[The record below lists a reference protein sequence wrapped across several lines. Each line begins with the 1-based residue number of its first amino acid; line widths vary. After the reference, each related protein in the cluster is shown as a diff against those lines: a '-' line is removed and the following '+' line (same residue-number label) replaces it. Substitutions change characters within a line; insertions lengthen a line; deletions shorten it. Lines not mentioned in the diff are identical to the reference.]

1 MTAADPA
8 ALRGGGVGGW
18 VRRHVPTRE
27 AIGRNRWLRPVAHFI
42 LRPSLWRLNRRS
54 VPRAAAV
61 GMFCSVLFPFAHM
74 PAAALISVPARA
86 NVPVAVAITIPG
98 LFIFSSVLMPAKYI
112 GSLIL
117 RLDRGVPGHPLANN
131 VHAHHGVLA
140 WFAANGPAAI
150 VGLLVLAP
158 ILAAASYFVASR
170 IWRLRIARQWR
181 GRARKRRAHNAN

>member
-8 ALRGGGVGGW
+8 VTAGGGVVGW
-18 VRRHVPTRE
+18 IRRHVPTRE
-27 AIGRNRWLRPVAHFI
+27 AIAGNRWLRPVAHFI

-86 NVPVAVAITIPG
+86 NVPLAVAITIPG
-98 LFIFSSVLMPAKYI
+98 LFVFSSVLVPARYL
-112 GSLIL
+112 GRFIL
-117 RLDRGVPGHPLANN
+117 RLDHDVPGHPLSSN

-140 WFAANGPAAI
+140 WFAHNGPAAI
-150 VGLLVLAP
+150 VGLLLLAP
-158 ILAAASYFVASR
+158 LLAAASYLVASNV
-170 IWRLRIARQWR
+170 WRLRVARQWR
-181 GRARKRRAHNAN
+181 ARGRKRRMLKA